1 MSEKRS
7 QKHKINILES
17 PVSTV
22 SSSGHWFFATRKT
35 VEEYVPGLLE
45 KYSFE
50 SLIRKAITWINSADS
65 LGMILYFILA
75 YIVNPWIAA
84 ALTLIFHI
92 WWYFSK
98 SAFVSVSLTPVL
110 SVLNHEFV
118 QLLIAGVVLSHMGI
132 SGMYPALGLGVLFFF
147 LFKLGLLRRLWD
159 RFDKKNK
166 SDRLP
171 LNDRVLKMLLVRL
184 SIKEDIAPGDV
195 QKLEQHVQDAVIKFN
210 SKKKK

>member
-1 MSEKRS
+1 MFGNKA
-7 QKHKINILES
+7 HKINILES
-17 PVSTV
+17 PVSTI

-35 VEEYVPGLLE
+35 IEEYVPGILE

-50 SLIRKAITWINSADS
+50 SLIRKSIVWINSADS
-65 LGMILYFILA
+65 LGMVLFFILA
-75 YIVNPWIAA
+75 FIINPWIAA
-84 ALTLIFHI
+84 ALTFLFHG

-118 QLLIAGVVLSHMGI
+118 QLLIAGVALSFMGMN
-132 SGMYPALGLGVLFFF
+132 GMYLALGFGTLIFF
-147 LFKLGLLRRLWD
+147 LFKLGLMRRVWD
-159 RFDKKNK
+159 KVDKKKK
-166 SDRLP
+166 SKQLP

-184 SIKEDIAPGDV
+184 SIKENIAPDDV
-195 QKLEQHVQDAVIKFN
+195 QLLEDHVQEAVIKFN

>member
-1 MSEKRS
+1 MFGNKA
-7 QKHKINILES
+7 HKINILES
-17 PVSTV
+17 PVSTI

-35 VEEYVPGLLE
+35 IEEYVPGLLE

-50 SLIRKAITWINSADS
+50 SLIRKSIVWINSADS
-65 LGMILYFILA
+65 LGMVLFFILA
-75 YIVNPWIAA
+75 FIINPWIAA
-84 ALTLIFHI
+84 ALTFLFHG

-118 QLLIAGVVLSHMGI
+118 QLLIAGVALSFMGMN
-132 SGMYPALGLGVLFFF
+132 GMYLALGFGTLIFF
-147 LFKLGLLRRLWD
+147 LFKLGLMRRVWD
-159 RFDKKNK
+159 KVDKKKK
-166 SDRLP
+166 SKQLP

-184 SIKEDIAPGDV
+184 SIKENIAPDDV
-195 QKLEQHVQDAVIKFN
+195 QLLEDHVQEAVIKFN

>member
-1 MSEKRS
+1 MFGNKA
-7 QKHKINILES
+7 HKINILES
-17 PVSTV
+17 PVSTI

-35 VEEYVPGLLE
+35 IEEYVPGLLE

-50 SLIRKAITWINSADS
+50 SLIRKSIVWINSADS
-65 LGMILYFILA
+65 LGMILFFILA
-75 YIVNPWIAA
+75 FIINPWIAA
-84 ALTLIFHI
+84 ALTFLFHG

-118 QLLIAGVVLSHMGI
+118 QLLIAGVALSFMGMN
-132 SGMYPALGLGVLFFF
+132 GMYLALGLGTLIFF
-147 LFKLGLLRRLWD
+147 LFKLGLMRRVWD
-159 RFDKKNK
+159 KVDKKKK
-166 SDRLP
+166 SKQLP

-184 SIKEDIAPGDV
+184 SIKENIAPDDV
-195 QKLEQHVQDAVIKFN
+195 QLLEDHVQEAVIKFN